1 MDSVHLWA
9 GIPIEMMLFLQT
21 LLTLQRL
28 ELGSVNF
35 VSVFLPISVNFN
47 DFEKENESNFQVF
60 ETALCAWN
68 YS

>member
-1 MDSVHLWA
+1 
-9 GIPIEMMLFLQT
+9 MMLFLQT

-28 ELGSVNF
+28 ELGSANF